1 MGEWEGELGDW
12 KEDMEMATY
21 PNDPSTIPCASIN
34 RLTAI
39 TITPEGPLEETLEGR
54 GVLATLQA
62 APLGLAGLQ
71 LTCLIRSPAL

>member
-12 KEDMEMATY
+12 KEDMETATY
-21 PNDPSTIPCASIN
+21 PNDPSTIPCASIS

-39 TITPEGPLEETLEGR
+39 TINQEGPLGETLEVR

-62 APLGLAGLQ
+62 AP
-71 LTCLIRSPAL
+71 